1 MSDKQTLLKALETD
15 GPYAVWDLMTDDE
28 RRLAAQALW
37 RDADREARSVVETAL
52 AKELKFRTHALR
64 KLPAEKLAARLVRM
78 APEMPDTL
86 LFQFLFYLH
95 MGERRA
101 LMVEFLDA
109 VGVPH
114 DDGVLNL
121 PEDAEPPAKNKVEK
135 AGRDL
140 LKAHDHEALV
150 YLATL
155 RVADK
160 QLWGGLEPVLE
171 EQEAGKRPAPGGV
184 EQARGPAPSP
194 FTGEK

>member
-1 MSDKQTLLKALETD
+1 MTDTQTLMQALEIN
-15 GPYAVWDLMTDDE
+15 GPYAVWDLMNE
-28 RRLAAQALW
+28 EEQELAATSLW
-37 RDADREARSVVETAL
+37 KEGDSDARTVVSGVL
-52 AKELKFRTHALR
+52 AKELKFRPQALR
-64 KLPAEKLAARLVRM
+64 KLPVERLVGRMVRM

-95 MGERRA
+95 MSERRP

-114 DDGVLNL
+114 DEGVLQL
-121 PEDAEPPAKNKVEK
+121 EDDTPRPSAETVEK

-155 RVADK
+155 RVADEE
-160 QLWGGLEPVLE
+160 LWAGLEPVLKE
-171 EQEAGKRPAPGGV
+171 HPAP
-184 EQARGPAPSP
+184 EPA
-194 FTGEK
+194 E

>member
-1 MSDKQTLLKALETD
+1 MSDKQTLLKALESD

-28 RRLAAQALW
+28 RRLAAMTLW
-37 RDADREARSVVETAL
+37 RDADQDARSVLETTL
-52 AKELKFRTHALR
+52 AKALKFRSHALR

-95 MGERRA
+95 MGERRP
-101 LMVEFLDA
+101 LMVEFLDS

-114 DDGVLNL
+114 EEGVLNL
-121 PEDAEPPAKNKVEK
+121 PEDAEPPAKDKVDK

-140 LKAHDHEALV
+140 LKAHEHEALV

-160 QLWGGLEPVLE
+160 QLWEGLDGVLE
-171 EQEAGKRPAPGGV
+171 EQEAGEVSA
-184 EQARGPAPSP
+184 
-194 FTGEK
+194 